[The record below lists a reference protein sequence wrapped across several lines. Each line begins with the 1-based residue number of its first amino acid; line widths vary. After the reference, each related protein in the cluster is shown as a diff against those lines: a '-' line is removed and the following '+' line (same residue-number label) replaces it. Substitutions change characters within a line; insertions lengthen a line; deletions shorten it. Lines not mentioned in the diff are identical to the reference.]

1 MSILV
6 ATEGTRVPSRT
17 VEEAYELARLC
28 GEELV
33 VLHVMDQDLFDER
46 RGDTTW
52 KDTTPYL
59 PAGVSYGE
67 AASQPDDR
75 GSGSTSDYDVTH
87 AQDDAMGL
95 ARDVVDQTLEESEN
109 VTYQGR
115 VGEPVKEILDE
126 ADRRD
131 TRYLVIGGR
140 KRSAVGKA
148 VFGSIT
154 QSILL
159 TADLPVMTVMRDE

>member
-17 VEEAYELARLC
+17 VEEGYELARLC

-33 VLHVMDQDLFDER
+33 VLHVMSQELFDER
-46 RGDTTW
+46 RGKTNW

-59 PAGVSYGE
+59 PTGVSYGD
-67 AASQPDDR
+67 ASSPPDD
-75 GSGSTSDYDVTH
+75 GASGRTSDYDVMY
-87 AQDDAMGL
+87 AQEDAKEL
-95 ARDVVDQTLEESEN
+95 ARDVVEHTLKEVEN

-126 ADRRD
+126 ADRRGS
-131 TRYLVIGGR
+131 RYLVIGGR

-154 QSILL
+154 QSVLL
-159 TADLPVMTVMRDE
+159 TADLPVMTVMRG